1 MEDHMLLW
9 MGAAMLA
16 ASLWALCF
24 TLASQSVWWNEF
36 LGVYLCWVLLALAS
50 QRLPTAFLL
59 VALT

>member
-1 MEDHMLLW
+1 MW